1 MLNNII
7 YAKVVDHQFVN
18 VKTGVEID
26 FISGYI
32 TNITANYDE
41 KFPKRKL
48 IITLEKYGYKTIL
61 EIDIYDYRAYCFF
74 QSMENINFHKMV
86 KLTTRYCVFTRAY
99 FAVFQSN
106 KKIPHKYT
114 LAQLDQSDNP
124 SKSCTFFQTFAGA
137 TWYDPEFFR
146 QKLEPIVKPI
156 MITTIKKINHGV

>member
-18 VKTGVEID
+18 VETGVEID

-61 EIDIYDYRAYCFF
+61 KIGIHDYRAYCFF

-86 KLTTRYCVFTRAY
+86 NLTTRSCVFTGSY

-124 SKSCTFFQTFAGA
+124 SKSCTFFQTCEGA
-137 TWYDPEFFR
+137 TWYDPEVFR
-146 QKLEPIVKPI
+146 QKLESTVKPI
-156 MITTIKKINHGV
+156 MITAIKKINHGV